1 MFVASQ
7 KPDKQT
13 APDGYGPGR
22 VDVLLVEDSPTD
34 ASLLRESLRDYPL
47 QQFEVEHV
55 QRLEAALS
63 LLTRRPFDVIL
74 LDLDLADSRGIQTAE
89 RLAHAAAQTP
99 IIILTGADD
108 ERLAAQAMRLGIQ
121 DYLVKEYSRGHVVG
135 RAVRYAVERRRT
147 QQALQ
152 EANEHLQAQTEQS
165 RQSEERFHQLF
176 EDDLTGDFVC
186 TPEGRI
192 LLCNPAFAAM
202 FGFAAAQDVVGTNI
216 VDLYLDPAERAP
228 LLERL
233 RQEKRID
240 RFEVWRRRRDGT
252 PIHIVENLVG
262 QFDEHGRLHEI
273 KGYLFEDTQ
282 RKRTEEQLAQSERHH
297 RLLFETM
304 LQGVVY
310 QGVDGRILSMNPAA
324 ERILGKS
331 QTEFLGQTSVSVEHD
346 TLREDG
352 SLFPGL
358 EHPAMVALRTGRE
371 VRDVVMGVY
380 NPREGEYRWINIA
393 AVPLFRPG
401 EDRPYQVYTC
411 FNDITDRKQAEETL
425 RELNA
430 TLESKVAQR
439 TAELRHRAR
448 QLQKLT
454 LEMSEAE
461 ERERQRLA
469 EILHDD
475 LQQQLAGAKFH
486 LGLLSAQLRGAASL
500 HEAAAQVTGMLKDA
514 IEKTRSLSHELSPA
528 LLYHGDFTEALEWL
542 ASRMQAQHGLVVHVQ
557 TRGPAEISSGPTR
570 AFLFRTAQEILFN
583 IIKHAQ
589 VAEATV
595 RLQRRRGR
603 LWLTISDKGR
613 GFDPRALER
622 TAGFGL
628 LSIRERVELLGGRMK
643 IRSAPGRGSTFL
655 VAVPDGA
662 ALPSAAAQKAGT
674 STRQKARQRLRVLL
688 ADDHEVVREGL
699 ALLLNEQEDIEV
711 VGQAANGLEAVE
723 LARRLHPDVVVMDMA
738 MPLMEGDEATR
749 QIKQDMPRTRVVGL
763 SMFEEP
769 DAAQKMHQAGA
780 ARYMLKTAPAEELLS
795 AIRDKESDGS

>member
-1 MFVASQ
+1 MAS
-7 KPDKQT
+7 KRPNRQT
-13 APDGYGPGR
+13 APDASGPGR
-22 VDVLLVEDSPTD
+22 V
-34 ASLLRESLRDYPL
+34 
-47 QQFEVEHV
+47 
-55 QRLEAALS
+55 
-63 LLTRRPFDVIL
+63 
-74 LDLDLADSRGIQTAE
+74 
-89 RLAHAAAQTP
+89 
-99 IIILTGADD
+99 
-108 ERLAAQAMRLGIQ
+108 
-121 DYLVKEYSRGHVVG
+121 
-135 RAVRYAVERRRT
+135 VRYAVERRRT
-147 QQALQ
+147 QQALR
-152 EANEHLQAQTEQS
+152 EANEHLRAQTEQL

-202 FGFAAAQDVVGTNI
+202 FGFAAALDAVGTNI
-216 VDLYLDPAERAP
+216 VDLYLDPGERAP

-240 RFEVWRRRRDGT
+240 RFEVWRRRRDGA

-262 QFDEHGRLHEI
+262 KFDERGRLYEI
-273 KGYLFEDTQ
+273 KGYLFEDTR
-282 RKRTEEQLAQSERHH
+282 RKRTEARLAQSERHH

-310 QGVDGRILSMNPAA
+310 QGVDGTILSMNPAA
-324 ERILGKS
+324 ERILGRS
-331 QTEFLGQTSVSVEHD
+331 PAEFLGQTSVSVEHD

-352 SLFPGL
+352 SSFPGL

-380 NPREGEYRWINIA
+380 NPREEGYRWINIA

-401 EDRPYQVYTC
+401 EDKPYQVYTC

-430 TLESKVAQR
+430 TLESKVVQR

-461 ERERQRLA
+461 ERERKRLA

-486 LGLLSAQLRGAASL
+486 LGLLSTQLRGEASL
-500 HEAAAQVTGMLKDA
+500 HEAATQVTRMLKDA

-528 LLYHGDFTEALEWL
+528 LLYHGDFTEALGWL
-542 ASRMQAQHGLVVHVQ
+542 AGRMQAQHGLVVHVE
-557 TRGPAEISSGPTR
+557 TRGPAEISSDPTR
-570 AFLFRTAQEILFN
+570 AFLFRTAQEVLFN
-583 IIKHAQ
+583 IVKHAR
-589 VAEATV
+589 VTEATV

-603 LWLTISDKGR
+603 LWLTISDRGR
-613 GFDPRALER
+613 GFDPQTLEQ

-628 LSIRERVELLGGRMK
+628 LSIHERVELLGGRMK

-655 VAVPDGA
+655 IAVPDGEAVAQAVA
-662 ALPSAAAQKAGT
+662 AEAGASAPYE
-674 STRQKARQRLRVLL
+674 TREHLRVLL

-711 VGQAANGLEAVE
+711 VGQAANGLEAVD
-723 LARRLHPDVVVMDMA
+723 LAQRLRPDVVVMDVA

-749 QIKQDMPRTRVVGL
+749 QIKQDLPRTRVVGL

-769 DAAQKMHQAGA
+769 DAVERMHQAGA
-780 ARYMLKTAPAEELLS
+780 ERYMLKTAPAEELLA
-795 AIRDKESDGS
+795 AIRDQ